1 MGRSHDSQVVF
12 VVVACYTEI
21 AIAAS
26 TSEVGMSHHQLDYRA
41 RMREG
46 GFRVTPQRQLI
57 LDAICEGGG
66 HTTLPEIYERV
77 QAKAPDISR
86 ATVYRALDFFCQLG
100 LVVAAD
106 IGGEHTVYEIAG
118 TTRHHHLACRQCGQV
133 EQVDPDIM
141 EALFTQI
148 EGEQGFKVDMD
159 HVVLLGTC
167 KRCLAASKKKTGR
180 RQL

>member
-1 MGRSHDSQVVF
+1 MEDRRLRGF
-12 VVVACYTEI
+12 VCGVAACYTEI
-21 AIAAS
+21 AIATS
-26 TSEVGMSHHQLDYRA
+26 TSEVSMSHHQLDYRA
-41 RMREG
+41 RMRES
-46 GFRVTPQRQLI
+46 GFRATPQRQLI

-66 HTTLPEIYERV
+66 HTTLAEIYERV
-77 QAKAPDISR
+77 QAKAPAISR

-133 EQVDPDIM
+133 EQVDP
-141 EALFTQI
+141 ELVETLFTQI
-148 EGEQGFKVDMD
+148 ESEQGFKVDMD
-159 HVVLLGTC
+159 HIVLLGTC
-167 KRCLAASKKKTGR
+167 KRCLTAPKKKAAR

>member
-1 MGRSHDSQVVF
+1 MLRGFVF
-12 VVVACYTEI
+12 VVAACYTEI
-21 AIAAS
+21 AIAKS
-26 TSEVGMSHHQLDYRA
+26 CPEVGMSHQQLDYRA
-41 RMREG
+41 RMRES

-100 LVVAAD
+100 LVVAAN

-118 TTRHHHLACRQCGQV
+118 ATRHHHLACRKCGQV
-133 EQVDPDIM
+133 EQVEPDIM
-141 EALFTQI
+141 DTLFAKI
-148 EGEQGFKVDMD
+148 ESGQGFQVDMD
-159 HVVLLGTC
+159 HIVLLGIC
-167 KRCLAASKKKTGR
+167 KRCLAAPKRKRPATSR
-180 RQL
+180 RKP

>member
-1 MGRSHDSQVVF
+1 MLREVVF
-12 VVVACYTEI
+12 AVAACYTEI
-21 AIAAS
+21 AIATSPSEAS
-26 TSEVGMSHHQLDYRA
+26 MSHHQLDYRA
-41 RMREG
+41 RMRES

-86 ATVYRALDFFCQLG
+86 ATVYRALDFFCQLD

-118 TTRHHHLACRQCGQV
+118 ATRHHHLACRQCGQV
-133 EQVDPDIM
+133 QQVEPKVM
-141 EALFTQI
+141 ETLFTQI
-148 EGEQGFKVDMD
+148 ENEQGFKVDMD

-167 KRCLAASKKKTGR
+167 KRCLAASKKKLAR
-180 RQL
+180 RKP